1 MLPAIKI
8 RSLVATG
15 VKHIAFDFSS
25 PAGRNANRQAG
36 LKSKNVTL
44 VPGSFDN
51 LFPEDDNESVASL
64 NIVQNHVE
72 LVSIMGILLSLSFLM
87 FDLT

>member
-1 MLPAIKI
+1 M
-8 RSLVATG
+8 
-15 VKHIAFDFSS
+15 
-25 PAGRNANRQAG
+25 
-36 LKSKNVTL
+36 TL
-44 VPGSFDN
+44 VPASFDS

-72 LVSIMGILLSLSFLM
+72 LVNIMGILLSLSFLM

>member
-1 MLPAIKI
+1 MFPAIKI

-15 VKHIAFDFSS
+15 VKHTAFDFIS

-44 VPGSFDN
+44 QCLP
-51 LFPEDDNESVASL
+51 
-64 NIVQNHVE
+64 H
-72 LVSIMGILLSLSFLM
+72 
-87 FDLT
+87 LTAFSQKKTINQLQV